1 MAKYKVLTQYK
12 DKSLDKVLNVGDVV
26 EMSVRRANE
35 VNKKGKPQNGMLQ
48 RIDVK

>member
-1 MAKYKVLTQYK
+1 MAKFKVKTAYI
-12 DKSLDKVLNVGDVV
+12 DKELSKTLHVNDVV